1 MESSAPDMSQGMSIG
16 TCVRALAQSLLLTSC
31 VSLACGPSSTGAPL
45 APSSNATP
53 EHASTASVAS
63 ASNPTS
69 ASNVTSAPM
78 RASEAALRRLITSL
92 QREESVADQTEDELG
107 RAVQDPR
114 FRGDVVNLGQVESV
128 AFEGTGP
135 QGFDLYSVSS
145 KTGFSTWRIK
155 LGPDGRTQGLLLN
168 VLEKPP
174 SKPLTQAEF
183 AAELEQR
190 LLAEATKD
198 ELSGVVLV
206 ARDGKPIF
214 QRAIGLADREQ
225 GIPNQ
230 PQTKFRIGS
239 MNKMFTAV
247 AILQL
252 VQAGKLAL
260 GDPLGKFLKGYPNAD
275 VAQQVTIEHLL
286 THTAGTGDIFG
297 PEYDEHK
304 KELRTLDDYLK
315 LHGARGLD
323 FPPGT
328 QWSYS
333 NYGFVLLGAVIER
346 VAKQSY
352 YDYVAQ
358 HIYGPAGMKNTGSF
372 PEDQKV
378 PLRSTGYT
386 RFRAPGTPA
395 SPGAK
400 WFSNETTLPHR
411 GTSAGGGYSTVADLL
426 AFANALQGHRLLDAE
441 HTTLLTTAKPGPAA
455 LGKYA
460 YGFSDQTLY
469 GVRCFGHGGGAPGMN
484 GELLICRP
492 PAAESSFVI
501 VTLANL
507 DPPVASRFA
516 EFVRSRLPTAAEPTA
531 SAGAC
536 RDLLLDDLEDGD
548 ARSSGSPGSSG
559 AWTSFKDTDGT
570 TLGPEP
576 FALAAEGA
584 QRSKHAAH
592 IAGKTGN
599 ARATWAGVELG
610 AQGGAPYD
618 LSPWARVCFQ
628 AKGSGRARFDVVD
641 VNTSPAGG
649 TCQQCFN
656 NFGAFI
662 SLTATWQEH
671 CVAFDEMTQAGRW
684 GAPLPAV
691 VPAKA
696 YSLAWSIR
704 ERATDYDLWIDDVR
718 LVCQ

>member
-1 MESSAPDMSQGMSIG
+1 
-16 TCVRALAQSLLLTSC
+16 
-31 VSLACGPSSTGAPL
+31 
-45 APSSNATP
+45 
-53 EHASTASVAS
+53 
-63 ASNPTS
+63 
-69 ASNVTSAPM
+69 
-78 RASEAALRRLITSL
+78 
-92 QREESVADQTEDELG
+92 VADQTGEELG
-107 RAVQDPR
+107 RAVQHPR
-114 FRGDVVNLGQVESV
+114 FHGDVVNLGQVESV
-128 AFEGTGP
+128 VFEGTGP

-145 KTGFSTWRIK
+145 ETGFSEWRIK
-155 LGPDGRTQGLLLN
+155 LGPDGKTQGLLLR

-198 ELSGVVLV
+198 EFSGVVLV

-260 GDPLGKFLKGYPNAD
+260 RDPLGKFLKDYPNAD

-286 THTAGTGDIFG
+286 THTGGTGDIFG
-297 PEYDEHK
+297 PEFDAHK

-315 LHGARGLD
+315 LYGARGLG

-358 HIYGPAGMKNTGSF
+358 HVYGPAGMKNTGSF
-372 PEDQKV
+372 SEDQKV
-378 PLRSTGYT
+378 PLRSTGYM

-411 GTSAGGGYSTVADLL
+411 GTSGGGGYSTVADLL
-426 AFANALQGHRLLDAE
+426 AFANALEGHRLLDAE
-441 HTTLLTTAKPGPAA
+441 HTTLLTTAKPGPPA
-455 LGKYA
+455 LGNYA
-460 YGFSDQTLY
+460 YGFSDQTSF

-492 PAAESSFVI
+492 PGAESSFVI

-507 DPPVASRFA
+507 DPPAASRFA
-516 EFVRSRLPTAAEPTA
+516 EFVRSRLPTAAEATA
-531 SAGAC
+531 TTGAC
-536 RDLLLDDLEDGD
+536 RDLLIDDLEDGD
-548 ARSSGSPGSSG
+548 ARASGSPGSSG
-559 AWTSFKDTDGT
+559 VWTSFKDRDGT

-584 QRSKHAAH
+584 QGSKHAAH

-610 AQGGAPYD
+610 AQGGTPYD
-618 LSPWARVCFQ
+618 LSPWARVCFR
-628 AKGSGRARFDVVD
+628 AKGSGRTRFDVMD

-649 TCQQCFN
+649 VCQHCFN

-662 SLTATWQEH
+662 SLTPTWQEH
-671 CVAFDEMTQAGRW
+671 CVAFDDMTQAGRW

-704 ERATDYDLWIDDVR
+704 ERDADYDLWIDDVR